1 MPGRPCDFWGIL
13 WSRAAP
19 SRGGKGEGCGV
30 SGGDTAVSRGDTGW
44 GWAGGK
50 GTPPPPG
57 GRRRTGCPHP
67 RLRPGGGGAPFPH
80 PPKAGAGTVTSA
92 VPTGRSGP
100 QLHRE
105 HRAALQQ
112 HAASPQRGAPPA
124 PHIPSAG
131 RGNPRGPLCA
141 ARPRKD
147 PAAPRPLLSAHNKGI
162 LHSAL
167 PSQQRDAPLPPHPA
181 SIN

>member
-57 GRRRTGCPHP
+57 GRRRMGCPHP

-112 HAASPQRGAPPA
+112 HAASPQRGAPPHPTSLRRGGGTHA
-124 PHIPSAG
+124 DPSALRG
-131 RGNPRGPLCA
+131 RGRTRRLRVPSSLPTTKEFCTPRCRHSNVTLRSP
-141 ARPRKD
+141 P
-147 PAAPRPLLSAHNKGI
+147 I
-162 LHSAL
+162 LRA
-167 PSQQRDAPLPPHPA
+167 
-181 SIN
+181 